1 MTKRTTFVGIA
12 ILAVAVLLLA
22 LALRPGSHSL
32 GSARESADEAKT
44 DKDVVELSIDAQR
57 NAGIET
63 QSAEPRQ
70 LTLTAEVTGRVA
82 PDEARVAHVV
92 PLSSGIVQKVF
103 VHLGDRVEKDQP
115 LLQYD
120 NVELSDLAGQ
130 YLAAAA
136 ELQKQKAQLEVTRR
150 SLERSKPL
158 LQAEAISPREF
169 DVRQAEYEQ
178 AQAAVAAQ
186 EAEVMRI
193 VQRLHRF
200 GINSDDLRSG
210 SSGKGAPTTLA
221 VIRAPFSGVVTKFQ
235 VAPGEVISAD
245 KELFTVV
252 DASSVWV
259 LADLFEKDLGAVG
272 RRGSCRVTV
281 NSYPDEVF
289 AGTITDVSDFIDP
302 ETRTAKLRCVVP
314 NPTYRLKLEMFA
326 TVQIPSPKSTIALAI
341 PSSAIQNLDN
351 KAVAFVQIDGTHFDT
366 REVEVGTKTPDWI
379 EIKKGVKR
387 GEKVVTHGAFRLK
400 AALKKEELKEED

>member
-1 MTKRTTFVGIA
+1 MTRRATFIVIG
-12 ILAVAVLLLA
+12 VVA
-22 LALRPGSHSL
+22 LAALGLVFALRSGRHDAR
-32 GSARESADEAKT
+32 SARESAHEEKA
-44 DKDVVELSIDAQR
+44 DKDVIELATDAQR

-63 QSAEPRQ
+63 QAAEPRQ
-70 LTLTAEVTGRVA
+70 LALTAEATGKVA
-82 PDEARVAHVV
+82 PDEGRVAHVV

-103 VHLGDRVEKDQP
+103 VHLGDRVEKTQP
-115 LLQYD
+115 LLEYD
-120 NVELSDLAGQ
+120 NLELSDLTGQ
-130 YLAAAA
+130 HMSAVA

-186 EAEVMRI
+186 QAEVMRI
-193 VQRLHRF
+193 EQRLHRF
-200 GINSDDLRSG
+200 GVSADDIRNGSEEKGNSAS
-210 SSGKGAPTTLA
+210 LA
-221 VIRAPFSGVVTKFQ
+221 IIRAPFSGVITKFQ

-245 KELFTVV
+245 RELFTIV

-259 LADLFEKDLGAVG
+259 LADLFEKDLGVVG
-272 RRGSCRVTV
+272 RRGTCRVIV

-314 NPTYRLKLEMFA
+314 NPTYRLKLDMFA
-326 TVQIPSPKSTIALAI
+326 TVQVPSSKSVNALAI
-341 PSSAIQNLDN
+341 PSSAIQDLDN
-351 KAVAFVQIDGTHFDT
+351 KPVAFVQTDGTHFDT
-366 REVEVGTKTPDWI
+366 RKVEVGAKTPDWI
-379 EIKKGVKR
+379 EIKKGVER
-387 GEKVVTHGAFRLK
+387 GEKVVTQGAFRLK
-400 AALKKEELKEED
+400 AVLKKEELKEED

>member
-1 MTKRTTFVGIA
+1 MTKRM
-12 ILAVAVLLLA
+12 ILSATAVLAIAAIGLVF
-22 LALRPGSHSL
+22 ALRPNRHASEK
-32 GSARESADEAKT
+32 ARESANDEKT
-44 DKDVVELSIDAQR
+44 DKDVIELSMEAQR
-57 NAGIET
+57 NAGIEA
-63 QSAEPRQ
+63 QAAEPRQ
-70 LTLTAEVTGRVA
+70 LALTAEATGRVA

-103 VHLGDRVEKDQP
+103 VHLGDRVEKGQP

-136 ELQKQKAQLEVTRR
+136 ELQKQQAQLEVTRR

-193 VQRLHRF
+193 EQRLRRF
-200 GINSDDLRSG
+200 GVNSDDLRSG
-210 SSGKGAPTTLA
+210 SSEKGAPTTLA
-221 VIRAPFSGVVTKFQ
+221 VIRAPFSGAVTKFQ
-235 VAPGEVISAD
+235 VATGEVISAD

-272 RRGSCRVTV
+272 RRGSCRVTL
-281 NSYPDEVF
+281 NSYPGEVF

-326 TVQIPSPKSTIALAI
+326 TVEIPSSKSIVALAI

-351 KAVAFVQIDGTHFDT
+351 KFVAFVQIDGTHFDT
-366 REVEVGTKTPDWI
+366 REVEVGMKTPDWM
-379 EIKKGVKR
+379 EIKKGIKR
-387 GEKVVTHGAFRLK
+387 GEKVVTQGAFRLK

>member
-1 MTKRTTFVGIA
+1 MTKRTTFVVIG
-12 ILAVAVLLLA
+12 VLTIVGLVLVF
-22 LALRPGSHSL
+22 ALRPGSHSS
-32 GSARESADEAKT
+32 GSDRESAREKKG
-44 DKDVVELSIDAQR
+44 DKDVIEMSVDAQR
-57 NAGIET
+57 IAGIES
-63 QSAEPRQ
+63 QPVELRQ
-70 LTLTAEVTGRVA
+70 IALTAQATGMVA

-103 VHLGDRVEKDQP
+103 VHLGDRVERGQP
-115 LLQYD
+115 LMQYD
-120 NVELSDLAGQ
+120 NVELSDLAGLF
-130 YLAAAA
+130 LAAAA
-136 ELQKQKAQLEVTRR
+136 EREKQKAQLEVTRR

-178 AQAAVAAQ
+178 ARAAVTAQ
-186 EAEVMRI
+186 EAEVMR
-193 VQRLHRF
+193 VEQRLRRF
-200 GINSDDLRSG
+200 GVNSDDLRNG

-221 VIRAPFSGVVTKFQ
+221 VIRAPFAGVVTKFQ
-235 VAPGEVISAD
+235 VATGEVIGAD

-289 AGTITDVSDFIDP
+289 AGTITYVSDFIDP

-314 NPTYRLKLEMFA
+314 NPTYRLKLDMFA
-326 TVQIPSPKSTIALAI
+326 TVQIPSSKSIDALAI
-341 PSSAIQNLDN
+341 PPSAIQNLDG
-351 KAVAFVQIDGTHFDT
+351 KQVVFVQLDATHFDT
-366 REVEVGTKTPDWI
+366 REVETRTRTAEWV
-379 EIKKGVKR
+379 EVEKGLR
-387 GEKVVTHGAFRLK
+387 PGEKVVSQGAFQLK
-400 AALKKEELKEED
+400 SVRKSDELKEQD